1 MFLFL
6 NWNVVIALALV
17 FTDGSENSN
26 RQVVLL
32 DDFRKGTL
40 PKSNRL
46 ETFVASSKRKCA
58 LRCLKNSECSS
69 FTFCENKSCQLNSID
84 AFEDRVQLIPD
95 AGCHY
100 NGKQGGSKRQ
110 DGLSTEGPENTTGG
124 NFVSPTGDTTT
135 QTAPLQTTSSYCIP
149 TRSTLD
155 GSLCVVN
162 VNNSLEHYL
171 AESLVFLAIR
181 PFLFRE
187 KQCRIVSLDMIVS

>member
-17 FTDGSENSN
+17 FTDASENPK
-26 RQVVLL
+26 RQVVIF

-46 ETFVASSKRKCA
+46 ETFLASSKRKCA
-58 LRCLKNSECSS
+58 LRCLKNLDCLS
-69 FTFCENKSCQLNSID
+69 FTFCENKSCQLNSMD
-84 AFEDRVQLIPD
+84 AFTEEFQLIPD

-100 NGKQGGSKRQ
+100 NGKRGGSKRQ
-110 DGLSTEGPENTTGG
+110 EGLSREGPENTTGG

-162 VNNSLEHYL
+162 VNNSLEHFL
-171 AESLVFLAIR
+171 AESLVFFGNKI
-181 PFLFRE
+181 FFVSRE
-187 KQCRIVSLDMIVS
+187 TMSHGFT